1 MCAYYYK
8 LMSTSQPANCLM
20 KQLLATSPPPPDE
33 RTCTLHC
40 HTQSTATTDT
50 WFNTAL
56 IADKRLLNKMVVSAL
71 TIILSHCLNVEK
83 ERGMNTYIHRAF
95 II

>member
-1 MCAYYYK
+1 MCACYYK

-33 RTCTLHC
+33 RTRTLHC

-71 TIILSHCLNVEK
+71 TNIYCSI
-83 ERGMNTYIHRAF
+83 A
-95 II
+95 